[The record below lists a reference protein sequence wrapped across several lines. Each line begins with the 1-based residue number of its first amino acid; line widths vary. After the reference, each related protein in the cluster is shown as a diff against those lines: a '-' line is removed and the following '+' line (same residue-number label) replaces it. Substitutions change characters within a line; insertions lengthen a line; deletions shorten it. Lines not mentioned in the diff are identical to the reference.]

1 MKLKL
6 LSMTVAAMTLSTQ
19 ATAVSKFDAGV
30 ADKVDTQKQVQQLS
44 KADFGMY
51 KVEKG
56 LALVPSSI
64 AAADSVIAS
73 KGENAVVAL
82 EVPNDLV
89 KPGSLV
95 RNIFTG
101 NLAPLSGN
109 ISILLKKGVSAN
121 DVAAATGLKLES
133 SFSGTDLAVV
143 SVAENQDV
151 LKAQELLKASG
162 LIKEARIEVL
172 EARHTAR

>member
-64 AAADSVIAS
+64 AAADSVISS
-73 KGENAVVAL
+73 KGENAVV
-82 EVPNDLV
+82 
-89 KPGSLV
+89 
-95 RNIFTG
+95 
-101 NLAPLSGN
+101 
-109 ISILLKKGVSAN
+109 LLKFQM
-121 DVAAATGLKLES
+121 T
-133 SFSGTDLAVV
+133 
-143 SVAENQDV
+143 
-151 LKAQELLKASG
+151 
-162 LIKEARIEVL
+162 
-172 EARHTAR
+172 